1 MYNGEYN
8 AINKSRDFGVGATF
22 YWIIEPIKGLRY
34 RGQVNTGYGASNTR
48 SASQPYSSSN
58 TNAANTYGLQYY
70 MDESGS
76 ISVNNTISYELP
88 KFNGHAIDLM
98 IGQEYTQKLW
108 NNSLNTTH
116 SIGAE
121 SANSLLTKGFSYNLP
136 VNYGGNATIKYN
148 GSADAE
154 YAEAAFFGRVNYT
167 LADKYMLTAGDFL
180 DMHQRKIAED
190 YCKSRKLPV
199 RYIFYGGYADAE
211 RCMPVFL
218 PDYIE
223 LPAGATGGGTAD
235 AASGGTAGTA
245 GDITTGKRGGATMQ
259 VPEEIAE
266 LLSVV
271 RVTAPKGGRVLTH
284 RDYLGSLLAL
294 GLDREVTGDILV
306 RGPDAKTGGGADII
320 VEASV
325 AEFIEMNYN
334 KAGHTNLTVE
344 ILPIGALDTGPTRW
358 LRSGWTTS

>member
-1 MYNGEYN
+1 MNNDELLI
-8 AINKSRDFGVGATF
+8 AR
-22 YWIIEPIKGLRY
+22 IEDK
-34 RGQVNTGYGASNTR
+34 
-48 SASQPYSSSN
+48 
-58 TNAANTYGLQYY
+58 
-70 MDESGS
+70 
-76 ISVNNTISYELP
+76 
-88 KFNGHAIDLM
+88 ID
-98 IGQEYTQKLW
+98 Q
-108 NNSLNTTH
+108 
-116 SIGAE
+116 A
-121 SANSLLTKGFSYNLP
+121 
-136 VNYGGNATIKYN
+136 
-148 GSADAE
+148 
-154 YAEAAFFGRVNYT
+154 
-167 LADKYMLTAGDFL
+167 ADKYMLTAGDFL

-223 LPAGATGGGTAD
+223 LPAGGGTASVEGSS
-235 AASGGTAGTA
+235 AAGAAGQ
-245 GDITTGKRGGATMQ
+245 I
-259 VPEEIAE
+259 PEEIAE

-306 RGPDAKTGGGADII
+306 RGPDEKTGGGADIV
-320 VEASV
+320 VEAGV

-344 ILPIGALDTGPTRW
+344 SLPIGALDTGLVNIVEKRDTVAS
-358 LRSGWTTS
+358 LRLDNIVSSAFAVSRSKAAEAIRRGIVSVNSVECLKVDRIIEEGDRVTLRGKGKIALAEVGGRSRKDRVIVTFNLYK

>member
-1 MYNGEYN
+1 MNN
-8 AINKSRDFGVGATF
+8 
-22 YWIIEPIKGLRY
+22 
-34 RGQVNTGYGASNTR
+34 
-48 SASQPYSSSN
+48 
-58 TNAANTYGLQYY
+58 
-70 MDESGS
+70 DELL
-76 ISVNNTISYELP
+76 IARLED
-88 KFNGHAIDLM
+88 K
-98 IGQEYTQKLW
+98 IGQA
-108 NNSLNTTH
+108 S
-116 SIGAE
+116 
-121 SANSLLTKGFSYNLP
+121 
-136 VNYGGNATIKYN
+136 
-148 GSADAE
+148 
-154 YAEAAFFGRVNYT
+154 
-167 LADKYMLTAGDFL
+167 DKYMLTAGDFL

-223 LPAGATGGGTAD
+223 LPAGSAAGAGGGTAGAEGGMAGAVGD
-235 AASGGTAGTA
+235 SAAGAAS
-245 GDITTGKRGGATMQ
+245 R

-320 VEASV
+320 VETGV
-325 AEFIEMNYN
+325 AEFIELNYS
-334 KAGHTNLTVE
+334 KAGRTNLTVE
-344 ILPIGALDTGPTRW
+344 ILPIGALDTGLVSIVEKRDTVAS
-358 LRSGWTTS
+358 LRLDNIVSSAFAVSRSKAAEAIRRGIVSVNSVECLKVDQIVEEGDRVTLRGKGKIALAEVGGRSRKDRIIVTFNLYR

>member
-1 MYNGEYN
+1 MNN
-8 AINKSRDFGVGATF
+8 
-22 YWIIEPIKGLRY
+22 
-34 RGQVNTGYGASNTR
+34 
-48 SASQPYSSSN
+48 
-58 TNAANTYGLQYY
+58 
-70 MDESGS
+70 DELL
-76 ISVNNTISYELP
+76 IARLDD
-88 KFNGHAIDLM
+88 KID
-98 IGQEYTQKLW
+98 Q
-108 NNSLNTTH
+108 
-116 SIGAE
+116 A
-121 SANSLLTKGFSYNLP
+121 
-136 VNYGGNATIKYN
+136 
-148 GSADAE
+148 
-154 YAEAAFFGRVNYT
+154 
-167 LADKYMLTAGDFL
+167 ADKYMLTSGDFL

-211 RCMPVFL
+211 RCMPFFL

-223 LPAGATGGGTAD
+223 LPAGATSGGTANAEGGGTAG
-235 AASGGTAGTA
+235 AAG
-245 GDITTGKRGGATMQ
+245 Q

-271 RVTAPKGGRVLTH
+271 RVTAPKGGRILTH

-320 VEASV
+320 VETGV

-344 ILPIGALDTGPTRW
+344 ILPINALDTGLVNIVEKRDTVAS
-358 LRSGWTTS
+358 LRLDNIVSSAFAVSRTKAAEAIRRGIVSVNSVECLKVDQIIEEGDRVTLRGKGKIALAEVGGRSRKDRVIVTFNLYK